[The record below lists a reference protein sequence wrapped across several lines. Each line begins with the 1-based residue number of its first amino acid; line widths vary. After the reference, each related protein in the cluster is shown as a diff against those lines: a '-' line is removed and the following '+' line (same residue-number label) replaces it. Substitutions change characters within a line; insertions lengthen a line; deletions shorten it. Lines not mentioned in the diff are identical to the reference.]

1 MIAYRRPDSRDSTLL
16 DLAPDLAPL
25 LDTFFILLVFFMLTA
40 GAAVRSLEIELPAA
54 VSEALAPIP
63 GEKRVLLEIG
73 ESAFAI
79 DGEPVADF
87 DALTVAIAQR
97 MQSGDNNELIIASDK
112 HATVEKLLKVLT
124 WLQSQDAAIANILM
138 RQEAQD

>member
-1 MIAYRRPDSRDSTLL
+1 MIEYRRPRSRDSALL

-40 GAAVRSLEIELPAA
+40 GDVARSLRIELPAA
-54 VSEALAPIP
+54 VSQAAAPPP
-63 GEKRVLLEIG
+63 GEKRIVLEIG

-79 DGEPVADF
+79 DGEHVADF

-97 MQSGDNNELIIASDK
+97 MRSGDDSELIIASDRR
-112 HATVEKLLKVLT
+112 ATVETLLKVLT
-124 WLQSQDAAIANILM
+124 WLQSQDAEIANILM
-138 RQEAQD
+138 RQEAPD